1 MRPNK
6 HWDTDIHRLATALRT
21 VVAAWF
27 DVSVSKKAVLLCT
40 VALFLPATAV
50 YSQEFNN
57 DSLRDDQRD
66 LIRVHNA
73 AVVVGIG
80 SSGPLGTAIELTEFS
95 TNLELKATP
104 PILEIPGN
112 TAVYPDALPGGGFA
126 CDYTLTLPQA
136 SSTYEDILG
145 FGPVRRLATNWGPL
159 CTPCGEHKNSG
170 VKLSLEGFTAG
181 AHSLAESDYSMNWVA
196 ETQLSPFWDIH
207 FPLFQAGFG
216 VASESKNGS
225 TLTRTAS
232 GQFNARAANRARRD
246 SEILKEFAVDLG
258 TRAALTG
265 IEFATNDTPGFLGDE
280 EASARHS
287 RVQTLRVWDVHPPLF
302 SDPDTGATIDQ
313 QTVSVEASDFG
324 GARFNRIRDV
334 LAERFVFTDACGKR
348 LTLRPVN
355 PTSLIEIGT
364 TVDIEWQI
372 FDDGNYNPAEPEF
385 DVASN
390 QTFAGTSLTT
400 SLIQSVSVEDT
411 QPPLLLIP
419 DSFARYTEDDIVLNG
434 DRTELGK
441 FSVIDLAD
449 PVPDVRDDAPAVL
462 AAPPVNGGVRYY
474 INWEAEDDSGNVTM
488 APADNPNQYTQIVTL
503 KWPGTN
509 TAPVAPDPSRPL
521 PATVTTQSGESV
533 FIELTGLDTD
543 AIALEVPDLPGDRVD
558 PLTFSIIDQPENGEF
573 VAPLYPYFIEDFR
586 AKPVETPRNMDAG
599 TLACPAGDDLQDG
612 PFLESQLGL
621 IDVQDH
627 NPYIQRCYCDT
638 PVVQPPRDYI
648 YQPDYIHIDD
658 DDRYFVSDNPWICGN
673 AATQSAFATQETRIA
688 SWEGTQ
694 LIEEIGSDYMQ
705 GDNRIFDVDR
715 NGNLW
720 FYTKFSS
727 GTSSDFRIKTVDRN
741 FDRWYVR
748 PNQQNPTGQNLLVDG
763 SSNPFGLVE
772 AAQLTSAH
780 ADLAN
785 RVVYVSDTK
794 TILAFSLDGVLER
807 PALADLR
814 QATDFNGLTANS
826 QCDTLPGV
834 VGANAEDGLGF
845 TMTTDSEGNLF
856 IADSCEHKIHK
867 FTASKVALDGSIAIG
882 DYVGWLGACTA
893 NQIDPATGVEFNN
906 CIVAEGHSN
915 GFSCTDDTCIDGGA
929 GSGPGQFNVI
939 SHMNIDPNDTLYVV
953 DVNNF
958 RVQRFGADGVFAG
971 EAQSV
976 GGGITNDSSFV
987 LGNMGPPKHVSVNSD
1002 SFHVLESRAAV
1013 GDFFLHIFK
1022 TLPFTEVTADSVR
1035 VEYVP
1040 GVNYR
1045 GADQFSY
1052 RVDDGIDAS
1061 DPALV
1066 SISVQ
1071 PNQRP
1076 PQDLR
1081 ANCFADVGFSVET
1094 PCVVAEDEALYV
1106 RLSASDPD
1114 GFVGFGGFDTHT
1126 VSLLE
1131 TPQHGSFELLATN
1144 ANNAQYRYTPNT
1156 HFNGEDALAFQV
1168 SDGTDTAEAPADVLL
1183 TVLPVPDNVVIT
1195 VPDDL
1200 QIPRGF
1206 EQAYQFDF
1214 EDPDRDPNA
1223 ELTAHSI
1230 DWGDGVTAAAANG
1243 WQNIGI
1249 FDENG
1254 QPMDP
1259 QRNGLPGTGVLL
1271 GAHTFVDSTIGFSV
1285 CMTDS
1290 GDVICADLQGS
1301 STLTLVDVT
1310 QVSVTRADD
1319 AALQPDTDFAL
1330 TLDVLNEQP
1339 VGWTGFGANNTVVTI
1354 EPPAEVQVLAASN
1367 GCTVEASVVCNL
1379 GDIAVGETSSVVLTL
1394 RVDLD
1399 TARETRLFEFST
1411 EQTDDGPR
1419 LDNVT
1424 YGSFAV
1430 EVSDQDGDG
1439 VIDADDAFPN
1449 DARYVSD
1456 SDSDGI
1462 ADQFEDDFGLDA
1474 NDASDAT
1481 LDDDGDGFD
1490 NRREFELGG
1499 RPFLADAYLRGGE
1512 VSSGAEG
1519 LPFSDRFG
1527 FALASGDVDGDGLA
1541 DVAIGAPAF
1550 DGNGAVFVQL
1560 AANGLETAALQRID
1574 AATNGIETFT
1584 SFGRAL
1590 AIGDL
1595 DDNGFD
1601 DLAIGSNNEVSIYLA
1616 TAAGLPASPT
1626 RTLFGSAGDNLGAA
1640 VLAADIDDDGIDD
1653 LIVSAPSRDDLFSG
1667 QGAVLV
1673 FRASDD
1679 WLTTPAGPAKTFIG
1693 PQTSGFALGASL
1705 AVGDI
1710 DNDALADL
1718 LVGSTSGNGQVYI
1731 YRGSTRDWSQPIRT
1745 TPDFFITGES
1755 NGDRFGFSIDV
1766 NGDVDADGI
1775 DDLVV
1780 GAYRNGPGGAAYVYA
1795 SSDTWWTQL
1804 TPAFSAKVAA
1814 ENESDQFGVSV
1825 STLDPSADK
1834 TGADVLV
1841 GANRFEQGSTPDE
1854 GAVYHFNGG
1863 VLPLPEPQPDY
1874 HDGGRDMLGYS
1885 VLGTGDIDGD
1895 GRNDF
1900 VAGAPDID
1908 ISGYLG
1914 DGGFVRYYFGGGG
1927 EPQVDGDADGVA
1939 DTLDNCP
1946 ADANTNQLDTDGD
1959 GLGDACDDDMDGDGF
1974 PNAADNCPLI
1984 ASPNQED
1991 FDNDGEGDICDSD
2004 DDNDGVDDDVDAF
2017 PLDPSY
2023 NADSDGDGMP
2033 DAYEAAAG
2041 LDPQDGSDAGADLD
2055 GDGRSNVD
2063 EFLNGTDIASD
2074 DVAPVLSAPGDR
2086 VVASTGYLTPISL
2099 GAATANDVLDGPLA
2113 ATVDNAGP
2121 YRPGRYS
2128 LNWQATDA
2136 AGNTATAMQTLD
2148 VLPQANF
2155 SRSSVAGVEGSVAT
2169 IRVQL
2174 NGVAPAYPVVLDI
2187 EATGSATADV
2197 DYDLATTSLEISDG
2211 LEASFD
2217 ISLIADG
2224 LGDDRES
2231 VDLAISGAAG
2241 AVIGNAATQRLIIAE
2256 GNVLP
2261 EVSISSS
2268 QAGEPRTVVIAADG
2282 VVSLE
2287 ALVEDPNPSDGQL
2300 YDWSLTDSAL
2310 QPAEGYNAS
2319 TFSFDPSGLAEG
2331 LYRVRLNV
2339 VDTGNPLQPQVAQRW
2354 LRVLTNAPVLD
2365 DANDTDGDG
2374 VSDQSDGIGDADLDG
2389 VADWLDAVDSTAL
2402 LLREAG
2408 GSAYLQTDPGLTLRL
2423 GSTAVAAGDDAAITL
2438 ADIAAFGSDGGPA
2451 LAAEDAE
2458 FSYLTDPV
2466 DFTIDG
2472 LTTAGDSARVVVP
2485 LGGSIPADAFYRKYV
2500 ADIGWQSF
2508 VDGVNDNIASALGT
2522 AETCPAPGSSEYQ
2535 PGVTEG
2541 HRCVQLTLSDGGPN
2555 DADGQAN
2562 RTISDPGGV
2571 AMRSVIATVSLSAL
2585 SLPDVNVTAGQTDVP
2600 MLRFRLTSNTGSTR
2614 LNSITLRASGT
2625 GNDAADVSSVKLW
2638 ADVDGDGS
2646 VSSGDVEI
2654 GTGGYSSDNGVL
2666 QLSLNTASDFDIPSG
2681 DSDYLVTYDF

>member
-1 MRPNK
+1 MC
-6 HWDTDIHRLATALRT
+6 AG
-21 VVAAWF
+21 
-27 DVSVSKKAVLLCT
+27 
-40 VALFLPATAV
+40 ALFLPATAV

-73 AVVVGIG
+73 AVVVGLG
-80 SSGPLGTAIELTEFS
+80 SSGPLGTAVELTEFS

-104 PILEIPGN
+104 PILEIPAN
-112 TAVYPDALPGGGFA
+112 TSVYPDALPGGGFA

-159 CTPCGEHKNSG
+159 GTPFVEHKNSG
-170 VKLSLEGFTAG
+170 VKLTLEGYTAG
-181 AHSLAESDYSMNWVA
+181 AHSLDESDYSMNWVA

-225 TLTRTAS
+225 TFTRTAS
-232 GQFNARAANRARRD
+232 GQFSDRAANRARRD
-246 SEILKEFAVDLG
+246 SEILKEFAFDLG
-258 TRAALTG
+258 IRAALTG
-265 IEFATNDTPGFLGDE
+265 VEFATNDTPGFLGDE

-302 SDPDTGATIDQ
+302 SDPDTGTTIAQ

-334 LAERFVFTDACGKR
+334 LAERFVYSDACGKR
-348 LTLRPVN
+348 LTLRPIN
-355 PTSLIEIGT
+355 PPSLIEIGT

-372 FDDGNYNPAEPEF
+372 FDDGNYNSAQPEF
-385 DVASN
+385 NVAAN

-419 DSFARYTEDDIVLNG
+419 DSFARYTQDDIVLNG

-449 PVPDVRDDAPAVL
+449 PVPEVRDDAPAVL

-474 INWEAEDDSGNVTM
+474 INWEAEDDSGNVTL
-488 APADNPNQYTQIVTL
+488 APAENPDQYTQIVTL

-509 TAPVAPDPSRPL
+509 TAPVAPDPARPL
-521 PATVTTQSGESV
+521 PTTVTTQSGESV

-558 PLTFSIIDQPENGEF
+558 PLTFSIVDQPENGEF

-586 AKPVETPRNMDAG
+586 AKPVETPRDMDAD
-599 TLACPAGDDLQDG
+599 TLACPAGDDLLDG

-627 NPYIQRCYCDT
+627 NKYIERCYCEF

-658 DDRYFVSDNPWICGN
+658 DDRYFVSDNPWICSNTAG
-673 AATQSAFATQETRIA
+673 QSAFATQETRIA
-688 SWEGTQ
+688 SWEDTQ
-694 LIEEIGSDYMQ
+694 LIDEIGSDYMQ
-705 GDNRIFDVDR
+705 GDNRFFDVDR
-715 NGNLW
+715 NGNIW

-727 GTSSDFRIKTVDRN
+727 GTSSNFRIKTVDRN
-741 FDRWYVR
+741 FDRWFVA
-748 PNQQNPTGQNLLVDG
+748 PNQQNPTGQNLLVSG

-772 AAQLTSAH
+772 AGRLTSAH
-780 ADLAN
+780 ADIAN
-785 RVVYVSDTK
+785 RVIYVTDTE
-794 TILAFSLDGVLER
+794 TILAFSLDGVLTR

-834 VGANAEDGLGF
+834 VGANAQDGLGF
-845 TMTTDSEGNLF
+845 TMATDSEGNLF

-867 FTASKVALDGSIAIG
+867 FTPSKIGLDGSIAVG

-915 GFSCTDDTCIDGGA
+915 GFTCTDDTCVDGGA

-939 SHMNIDPNDTLYVV
+939 SHINMDPNDTLYVV

-1022 TLPFTEVTADSVR
+1022 TLPFTEVTADSAR

-1040 GVNYR
+1040 GINYR
-1045 GADQFSY
+1045 GADQFTY

-1061 DPALV
+1061 DPAVV

-1081 ANCFADVGFSVET
+1081 ANCFSDVGFSTET

-1114 GFVGFGGFDTHT
+1114 GFVGFGGYDIHT
-1126 VSLLE
+1126 ISLLE

-1144 ANNAQYRYTPNT
+1144 ANNTQYRYTPNT
-1156 HFNGEDALAFQV
+1156 HFNGEDALVFQV

-1183 TVLPVPDNVVIT
+1183 TVLPVPDEVVIT

-1223 ELTAHSI
+1223 ELTAHSV
-1230 DWGDGVTAAAANG
+1230 DWGDGVAATAANG

-1259 QRNGLPGTGVLL
+1259 QRDGLPGTGVLL
-1271 GAHTFVDSTIGFSV
+1271 GAHTFVDPSIGFSV

-1301 STLTLVDVT
+1301 SNLALVDVT

-1319 AALQPDTDFAL
+1319 AALQPNTDFSL

-1339 VGWTGFGANNTVVTI
+1339 IGWSGFDANNTVVTI
-1354 EPPAEVQVLAASN
+1354 EPPSGVQVLAASN
-1367 GCTVEASVVCNL
+1367 GCTVGAPVVCSL
-1379 GDIAVGETSSVVLTL
+1379 GGIAVGETRPVVLTV

-1399 TARETRLFEFST
+1399 TARETRLFEFAT

-1424 YGSFAV
+1424 YGSFAL

-1439 VIDADDAFPN
+1439 AIDADDAFPN
-1449 DARYVSD
+1449 DARYIAD
-1456 SDSDGI
+1456 SDGDGI
-1462 ADQFEDDFGLDA
+1462 ADQYENDFGLDA
-1474 NDASDAT
+1474 NDAADAA

-1490 NRREFELGG
+1490 NQREFELGG

-1512 VSSGAEG
+1512 VSSGAED
-1519 LPFSDRFG
+1519 LSFSDRFG

-1541 DVAIGAPAF
+1541 EVAIGAPAF
-1550 DGNGAVFVQL
+1550 DGNGAVFVQF
-1560 AANGLETAALQRID
+1560 AADGIETAALQRID
-1574 AATNGIETFT
+1574 TPSIGIDTFA

-1616 TAAGLPASPT
+1616 TAEGLPASPS
-1626 RTLFGSAGDNLGAA
+1626 RTIFGSAGDNLGAA
-1640 VLAADIDDDGIDD
+1640 VLAADIDDDGVDD
-1653 LIVSAPSRDDLFSG
+1653 LIVSAPSRDGLVSG

-1679 WLTTPAGPAKTFIG
+1679 WLNTPAGPAKTFIG
-1693 PQTSGFALGASL
+1693 PTTSGFALGASL

-1731 YRGSTRDWSQPIRT
+1731 YRGSTRDWNQPTRT

-1780 GAYRNGPGGAAYVYA
+1780 GAYRNGSRGAAYVYA
-1795 SSDTWWTQL
+1795 SGDTWWTQL
-1804 TPAFSAKVAA
+1804 TPAFSAKVDA
-1814 ENESDQFGVSV
+1814 ETGGDQFGVHV
-1825 STLDPSADK
+1825 STLAPSGNK

-1854 GAVYHFNGG
+1854 GAVYHFDGG

-1885 VLGTGDIDGD
+1885 VLGTADIDGD

-1908 ISGYLG
+1908 IDGYLG
-1914 DGGFVRYYFGGGG
+1914 DGGFVRYYFGGSG
-1927 EPQVDGDADGVA
+1927 EPQADSDADGVA
-1939 DTLDNCP
+1939 DALDNCP

-1959 GLGDACDDDMDGDGF
+1959 GLGDGCDDDIDGDGF
-1974 PNAADNCPLI
+1974 ANAADNCPLI
-1984 ASPNQED
+1984 ASPNQDD
-1991 FDNDGEGDICDSD
+1991 FDNDGEGDICDTD
-2004 DDNDGVDDDVDAF
+2004 DDNDGVDDEVDAF
-2017 PLDPSY
+2017 PLDPDY

-2041 LDPQDGSDAGADLD
+2041 LDPQDASDAGADLD

-2074 DVAPVLSAPGDR
+2074 DVAPVLSVPADR
-2086 VVASTGYLTPISL
+2086 VVASTGYLTPVSL

-2155 SRSSVAGVEGSVAT
+2155 SRSSVAGVEGTVAT

-2174 NGVAPAYPVVLDI
+2174 NGAAPAYPVVLDI
-2187 EATGSATADV
+2187 QATGSATADV

-2224 LGDDRES
+2224 LGDDGES

-2241 AVIGNAATQRLIIAE
+2241 AAIGNAATQRLLIAE

-2268 QAGEPRTVVIAADG
+2268 QAGEPRTVVVTTDG
-2282 VVSLE
+2282 VVVLE
-2287 ALVEDPNPSDGQL
+2287 ALVDDPNPADGQL

-2319 TFSFDPSGLAEG
+2319 TFSFDASGVAEG

-2339 VDTGNPLQPQVAQRW
+2339 VDTGDPLQPQTAQRW
-2354 LRVLTNAPVLD
+2354 LRVLTNPPMLD

-2374 VSDQSDGIGDADLDG
+2374 IADQSDGIGDADLDG
-2389 VADWLDAVDSTAL
+2389 VADWLDAVDNRAL

-2408 GSAYLQTDPGLTLRL
+2408 DSAYLQTDPGLTLRL
-2423 GSTAVAAGDDAAITL
+2423 GSTAMAAGDDAAITL
-2438 ADIAAFGSDGGPA
+2438 ADIAAFGSNGGPA
-2451 LAAEDAE
+2451 QAAEDAE

-2472 LTTAGDSARVVVP
+2472 LAAAGDSARIVVP

-2500 ADIGWQSF
+2500 SDIGWQSF
-2508 VDGVNDNIASALGT
+2508 VEGQNDSIASAQGT

-2562 RTISDPGGV
+2562 RAISDPGGV
-2571 AMRSVIATVSLSAL
+2571 AMRSVVATVSLSAL
-2585 SLPDVNVTAGQTDVP
+2585 SLPNVNVTAGQANVP

-2614 LNSITLRASGT
+2614 LNAITLRASGT
-2625 GNDAADVSSVKLW
+2625 GNDAAEVIAVRLW
-2638 ADVDGDGS
+2638 ADADGDGS
-2646 VSSGDVEI
+2646 VSSGDTEI
-2654 GTGGYSSDNGVL
+2654 GTGNYSSDNGVL
-2666 QLSLNTASDFDIPSG
+2666 QLSLNTASHFDIPSG